1 LIASRVVNNFVL
13 ELCILC
19 ISVPIFV
26 DMVINTLNAN
36 LLNFQILFSKILES
50 EPVRLYTKEIIMVQ
64 RNEESNKY
72 ITTQV
77 KQRF

>member
-1 LIASRVVNNFVL
+1 VNNFVL

>member
-1 LIASRVVNNFVL
+1 
-13 ELCILC
+13 
-19 ISVPIFV
+19 
-26 DMVINTLNAN
+26 MVINTLNAN
-36 LLNFQILFSKILES
+36 LLNFQIFFSKILES
-50 EPVRLYTKEIIMVQ
+50 EPVRLYTKGIIMVQ